1 MVKAAENSSNPA
13 TNQDA
18 NFGAPLLSDSLKH
31 HLNAL
36 HGLCD
41 ELEAIADSLPISL
54 NVQASLAL
62 AQSLLPTIKS
72 AHEFEEH
79 KVYSILGEL
88 KPVERSLSEDLQRL
102 TFEHW
107 VDEDLAEEIVHKL
120 RDYIAEKTPI
130 KAEAL
135 SWMLRGFF
143 EGMRRHIAFD
153 LAIVLPALLKTENRA
168 NG

>member
-1 MVKAAENSSNPA
+1 MVKAAENSSNSS
-13 TNQDA
+13 TNQHEVD
-18 NFGAPLLSDSLKH
+18 GESSLSESFKR

-41 ELEAIADSLPISL
+41 DLEAVADSLPISM

-62 AQSLLPTIKS
+62 AQNLLPTIKA
-72 AHEFEEH
+72 AHEFEENS
-79 KVYSILGEL
+79 VYSILDEL
-88 KPVERSLSEDLQRL
+88 KPIDRSMREDLERL
-102 TFEHW
+102 KFEHW
-107 VDEDLAEEIVHKL
+107 VDEDLAEEILHKL
-120 RDYIAEKTPI
+120 HNYVAEKTPT